1 MMSLVDIILG
11 VSKGAASAG
20 TGILTGKILSD
31 KTDLDT
37 NQIVMISS
45 GVTVATYGAL
55 TGVQEIVMSKIE
67 DKQIA
72 ELLEDFE
79 DDEADETLENEPETE
94 EAPAEEVEV
103 TEEPKQ
109 EEVPEET
116 VAEEKIEEPK
126 EEPKEPN
133 AFEVFDQ
140 PEKKPAPKKR
150 PARSQKK

>member
-11 VSKGAASAG
+11 VSKGAAAAG
-20 TGILTGKILSD
+20 TGIITGKILSD

-45 GVTVATYGAL
+45 GTTVATYAAL

-72 ELLEDFE
+72 ELLEEFE
-79 DDEADETLENEPETE
+79 DDSEDAELDEAVKENPEVE
-94 EAPAEEVEV
+94 EDPAEEVPEA
-103 TEEPKQ
+103 TEEPVK
-109 EEVPEET
+109 EET
-116 VAEEKIEEPK
+116 PVAEEPK

-133 AFEVFDQ
+133 AFEVFE
-140 PEKKPAPKKR
+140 EKKPAPKKR
-150 PARSQKK
+150 PSRSQKK